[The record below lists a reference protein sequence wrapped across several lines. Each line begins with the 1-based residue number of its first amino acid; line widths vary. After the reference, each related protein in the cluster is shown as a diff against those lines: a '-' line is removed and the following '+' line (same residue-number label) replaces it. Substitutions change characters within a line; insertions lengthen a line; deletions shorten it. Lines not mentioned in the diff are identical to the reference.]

1 MQKGNGVVR
10 EVLRDPLLPVS
21 RNSGVV
27 HCSNRSR
34 SDDVA
39 SPWAS

>member
-1 MQKGNGVVR
+1 MQNGKGVVR

-21 RNSGVV
+21 RNSGEV
-27 HCSNRSR
+27 HCSYHTR

-39 SPWAS
+39 STWAS

>member
-1 MQKGNGVVR
+1 MQNEKGVVR
-10 EVLRDPLLPVS
+10 EVLRDPLMPVS
-21 RNSGVV
+21 RNNGEV
-27 HCSNRSR
+27 HFSYHAR